1 MDWGTFLWTTLG
13 VGLTL
18 SVFSFLYKDNPFY
31 RFTESLYVGVATG
44 YMTIILWY
52 NGLLPTLID
61 RIWIGQPWW
70 QIWGGKWWYLAPG
83 ILGILMW
90 FRFSKKKAWIS
101 RYPIAFY
108 IGISMGAAVPLEM
121 KNRVNEQLFSTFNGL
136 QNNLTFGSNNW
147 GSGLSELIILIGVL
161 TGLFYFFF
169 SVPHKGVFGGVA
181 KVGIYILM
189 IGFGASFGFTV
200 MGRISL
206 VIQRVQ
212 YIRDWVNLGMDGTGG
227 MSAVV
232 WVFALFIL
240 LLILLEI
247 IKFIRNR
254 TADEAV

>member
-1 MDWGTFLWTTLG
+1 MDWGTFIWTTIG

-61 RIWIGQPWW
+61 RIWVGQPWW
-70 QIWGGKWWYLAPG
+70 QLWGGKWWYWIPG
-83 ILGILMW
+83 ILGLLMW
-90 FRFSKKKAWIS
+90 FRFSKKQAWIS

-108 IGISMGAAVPLEM
+108 IGISMGAAIPLEM
-121 KNRVNEQLFSTFNGL
+121 KNRVNEQLYSTFGNL
-136 QNNLTFGSNNW
+136 MQNLTFGPDNW
-147 GSGLSELIILIGVL
+147 WSGVSEIIIIIGVL

-169 SVPHKGVFGGVA
+169 SVPHKGVFGGIA

-206 VIQRVQ
+206 FIQRIQ
-212 YIRDWVNLGMDGTGG
+212 FIRDWVVAGNEGTGG
-227 MSAVV
+227 MTAIV
-232 WVFALFIL
+232 WIFGLLLL

-247 IKFIRNR
+247 IRHIMKKP
-254 TADEAV
+254 ADEAV